1 MSTMSKRLFG
11 SVLSVVL
18 ALSFL
23 TPAAT
28 SAAPSTNQL
37 GKHDRELLAQ
47 ARARGEKTVT
57 LLNRGQKRL
66 Q

>member
-47 ARARGEKTVT
+47 ARARGEKP
-57 LLNRGQKRL
+57 
-66 Q
+66 